1 MCTIKSCRHQT
12 INIILREIST
22 MIISFL
28 EITNIEQELWELYNF
43 YTVNN
48 YKISYFSFTKKV
60 HLHIGI
66 TFYCKF

>member
-1 MCTIKSCRHQT
+1 
-12 INIILREIST
+12 

-48 YKISYFSFTKKV
+48 FINYKISYFSFTKKV
-60 HLHIGI
+60 HLQIGI